1 MVRNIVVESVKWQP
15 IEEHSVELV
24 ERKGLGH
31 PDTIADAA
39 AEASSRLLSSYYLEK
54 YGAILH
60 HNVDKVLVVGGQAAP
75 RFGGG
80 EVLQPIY
87 IIVSGRAT
95 TEVRHPDGR
104 VERIPIG
111 PLILKAVK
119 GWIKEHFRFLDPET
133 HVIVDYKIG
142 HGSADLV
149 GLFELGKK
157 TVPLA
162 NDTSVGVGFAPF
174 STLERLVLE
183 TERLLNSKQFK
194 ERNPEVGE
202 DIKVMGV
209 RRNDEIDITVACAF
223 VDRYIRDLNDYV
235 EKREKVRKVAESIAK
250 RFTERKVN
258 VHVNTGDDVER
269 GNVYI
274 TVTGTSSEAGD
285 DGEVGRGNRAN
296 GLITPYRPMSLE
308 AAAGKNPITHVGK
321 LYNITATQIAN
332 TVVEEI
338 PEVEEAYCY
347 IVSQIGKPVSE
358 PLALDVKVRSS
369 ENVEM
374 FRPKIERI
382 AMDLLASIKDI
393 WKKLVAKEITVY

>member
-1 MVRNIVVESVKWQP
+1 MKIAVTPLDVQPVNSLEVE
-15 IEEHSVELV
+15 IV

-31 PDTIADAA
+31 PDTICDAL
-39 AEASSRLLSSYYLEK
+39 AEVLSANLCKFYSEK
-54 YGAILH
+54 FGFVLH
-60 HNVDKVLVVGGQAAP
+60 HNVDKGLLLGGSALP

-80 EVLQPIY
+80 EVKEPIE
-87 IIVSGRAT
+87 IFLVGRA
-95 TEVRHPDGR
+95 
-104 VERIPIG
+104 
-111 PLILKAVK
+111 
-119 GWIKEHFRFLDPET
+119 IKEYKGVKVPVEEFAVEGTKEWLRENIHALDPERD
-133 HVIVDYKIG
+133 VKI
-142 HGSADLV
+142 HCLVRPGSVDLV
-149 GLFELGKK
+149 DIYMRQLKSG
-157 TVPLA
+157 VPLA
-162 NDTSVGVGFAPF
+162 NDTSFGVGFAPF
-174 STLERLVLE
+174 DEVENIVYSIEKE
-183 TERLLNSKQFK
+183 LNSRNFK
-194 ERNPEVGE
+194 EVYPEVGE

-223 VDRYIRDLNDYV
+223 VDRYVKDINDYV

-250 RFTERKVN
+250 RFTERQVN

-358 PLALDVKVRSS
+358 PLALDVKVRSN
-369 ENVEM
+369 ENAEM

>member
-1 MVRNIVVESVKWQP
+1 MKIAVTPLDVQHVNSLEVE
-15 IEEHSVELV
+15 IV

-31 PDTIADAA
+31 PDTICDAL
-39 AEASSRLLSSYYLEK
+39 AEVLSANLCKFYSEK
-54 YGAILH
+54 FGFVLH
-60 HNVDKVLVVGGQAAP
+60 HNVDKGLLLGGSALP

-80 EVLQPIY
+80 EVNEPIE
-87 IIVSGRAT
+87 IFLVGRA
-95 TEVRHPDGR
+95 
-104 VERIPIG
+104 
-111 PLILKAVK
+111 
-119 GWIKEHFRFLDPET
+119 IKEYKGVKVPVEEFAVEGTKEWLRENIHALDPERD
-133 HVIVDYKIG
+133 VKI
-142 HGSADLV
+142 HCLVRPGSVDLV
-149 GLFELGKK
+149 DIYMRQLESG
-157 TVPLA
+157 VPLA
-162 NDTSVGVGFAPF
+162 NDTSFGVGFAPF
-174 STLERLVLE
+174 DEVE
-183 TERLLNSKQFK
+183 NIVYNIEKELNSRNFK
-194 ERNPEVGE
+194 EAYPEVGE

-223 VDRYIRDLNDYV
+223 VDRYVKDINDYV

-250 RFTERKVN
+250 RFTERQVN